1 MKYESLLELAR
12 PYLEKNDFG
21 VEHTLRVLD
30 IAKKNY
36 DKYGLDKTWKDTLF
50 SLIILH
56 DVGGSEIKDQYKR
69 GPRIAKKLL
78 EKLDYKKFD
87 VNLICKF
94 IAKHHER
101 LEYPHDVFKI
111 LFDSDRL
118 VMFSKEEF
126 NHYNSRPDFNWEK
139 IIDSFYKDRLRNL
152 AKNLLKGEKNI
163 V

>member
-1 MKYESLLELAR
+1 MKYESLLELAK

-36 DKYGLDKTWKDTLF
+36 GKYGLDETWKDTVF

-56 DVGGSEIKDQYKR
+56 DIGGSEIKDQYKR
-69 GPRIAKKLL
+69 GPKIAKKLL
-78 EKLDYKKFD
+78 EKLNYKKFD

-101 LEYPHDVFKI
+101 LEDPHDVFKI

-126 NHYNSRPDFNWEK
+126 DHYNSISGFEWEK
-139 IIDSFYKDRLRNL
+139 IINSFYNDAVKKKARRLLRNER
-152 AKNLLKGEKNI
+152 N
-163 V
+163 